1 MLPPLCLHE
10 LDLDRREDYIYYTKT
25 AGSKTAS
32 AAPTPPNKPTSAH
45 RRFGSIKIVLII
57 IIIITTYKYSIG
69 VGFLVFFH
77 SNYICLIRIPQL
89 QPATCKQGTSL
100 AITFCPR
107 FSISTR
113 LLFLYPCFFSV

>member
-1 MLPPLCLHE
+1 MLPPLSLHE
-10 LDLDRREDYIYYTKT
+10 SDLDRREDYIYYTKT

-32 AAPTPPNKPTSAH
+32 AAPTPPNKPTSTH

-57 IIIITTYKYSIG
+57 IIITSYKYSIG
-69 VGFLVFFH
+69 FGFLVFFH

-100 AITFCPR
+100 AVTFCPR

>member
-1 MLPPLCLHE
+1 MLPPLSLHE
-10 LDLDRREDYIYYTKT
+10 SDLDRREDYIYYTKT

-32 AAPTPPNKPTSAH
+32 AAPTPPNKPTSTH
-45 RRFGSIKIVLII
+45 RRFGSIKIVL

-69 VGFLVFFH
+69 VGFLVFLH

-107 FSISTR
+107 FSITTR